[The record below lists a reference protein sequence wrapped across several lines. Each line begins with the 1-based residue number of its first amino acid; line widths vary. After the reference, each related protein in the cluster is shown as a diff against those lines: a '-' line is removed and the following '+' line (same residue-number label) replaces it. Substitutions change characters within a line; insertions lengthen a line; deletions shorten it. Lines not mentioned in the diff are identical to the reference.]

1 MAKMLIRIYMGAD
14 FAIFLRLRFQK
25 YYFHGMT
32 DPLGDAIADYYY
44 KRRPGKL
51 WIHNTYGPK
60 EEMPVAA
67 YFRNIRQMPPL
78 EHHALQLCDGS
89 ILDIGA
95 GAGSH
100 ALWLQAQDK
109 DITALEISALSCQVM
124 QARGLHKIVQQDV
137 FSYTRRQYNTLLL
150 LMNGIGLCGTLE
162 QLRVFLRHAATLLL
176 PGGQLIFDSSDV
188 AYVYNHHLP
197 DLNEYYGAI
206 TYRYQYKGKKTD
218 WFKWLYIDRFTLSA
232 IAATEGWHHEF
243 ITEDTNGQ
251 YLVRLTKE

>member
-1 MAKMLIRIYMGAD
+1 MLIRINIGITH
-14 FAIFLRLRFQK
+14 FTGFHKPRFQK

-32 DPLGDAIADYYY
+32 DPLGAAIADHYY

-78 EHHALQLCDGS
+78 EHRALQLCTGS

-109 DITALEISALSCQVM
+109 DVTALEISALSCDVM
-124 QARGLHKIVQQDV
+124 QQRGLQQVVQQDV
-137 FSYTRRQYNTLLL
+137 FTYQGRQFNTLLL
-150 LMNGIGLCGTLE
+150 LMNGIGLCGTLD
-162 QLRVFLRHAATLLL
+162 QLRVFLRRAAGLLL

-188 AYVYNHHLP
+188 AYVYNNHFPNLE
-197 DLNEYYGAI
+197 EYYGEIA
-206 TYRYQYKGKKTD
+206 YRYGYKGKKTG

-232 IAATEGWHHEF
+232 IAATEGWRDEF
-243 ITEDTNGQ
+243 ITEDANGQ
-251 YLVRLTKE
+251 YLVRLTKL